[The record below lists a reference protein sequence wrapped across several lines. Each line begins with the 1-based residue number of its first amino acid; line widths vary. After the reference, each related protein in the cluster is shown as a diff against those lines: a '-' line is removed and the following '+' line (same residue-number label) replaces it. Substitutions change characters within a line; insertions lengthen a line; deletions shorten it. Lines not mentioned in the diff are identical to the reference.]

1 MDISLNVHP
10 PTHPLPT
17 PSTRQILVLQQ
28 QHRCHCTT
36 FSLVNNLLAPH
47 SCFRSYTQISFL
59 TYSRWVV
66 KNSAKQLITYSHCFL
81 PFLATSLCDIQ
92 MLLSLAL
99 QTLSSY
105 RPNRTITHSHDSLR
119 STLPVLFLTSI
130 PHPFPSPSPSPGV
143 FPLLL
148 TPWCSLLASLLCS
161 RWAIS
166 RPYSV
171 VVLSL
176 LHCSLC

>member
-1 MDISLNVHP
+1 MYIVFLPVDPWTFPWMCIHQ
-10 PTHPLPT
+10 PTHPT

-36 FSLVNNLLAPH
+36 FSLVNNLLVPH

-130 PHPFPSPSPSPGV
+130 PHLPPPPPRVFSPY
-143 FPLLL
+143 
-148 TPWCSLLASLLCS
+148 CS
-161 RWAIS
+161 RRGVHSSPRSYAF
-166 RPYSV
+166 
-171 VVLSL
+171 
-176 LHCSLC
+176 